1 MYQIIG
7 AIAGAVIGGVTQG
20 VTTAL
25 TTNQKVK
32 ALQDAANQARDMANK
47 YSGSELNRKMTEAG
61 QANAQ
66 RLNQSD
72 LANQLNQMGSGM
84 VSGAAMANANNN
96 PGFQNNYADYYKQGA
111 DREASLNAA
120 QYGKEQADIERNL
133 KQADVNYNVANQT
146 AQAGLNAAGGLAS
159 VAGDLGNFND
169 SNPQTRTQ
177 TQYNVSK
184 FNPTTGTGTFRPG
197 SDENL
202 KEPVNNDSGLTHADI
217 QDSLRQLES
226 VKYKYTDKAQELD
239 PNSTDADVHVG
250 STTQSMEQTP
260 LFSEAVV
267 KDENDV
273 GHVDLFKLNEAIEAG
288 LAEMQR
294 EIDEIKSKKKRSFS
308 LNRRRSKK

>member
-1 MYQIIG
+1 MYYQLIAAAAG
-7 AIAGAVIGGVTQG
+7 AILGGITQG

-47 YSGSELNRKMTEAG
+47 YSGTELNRKMTEAG

-66 RLNQSD
+66 NLNQSD
-72 LANQLNQMGSGM
+72 LANQLNQM
-84 VSGAAMANANNN
+84 VNTSGAAMANANNN
-96 PGFQNNYADYYKQGA
+96 PAFQNNYADYYKQGA

-120 QYGKEQADIERNL
+120 QYSKEQADIERNL

-159 VAGDLGNFND
+159 VAGDLGGFN
-169 SNPQTRTQ
+169 
-177 TQYNVSK
+177 K
-184 FNPTTGTGTFRPG
+184 PTDTTSAMPG

-202 KEPVNNDSGLTHADI
+202 KEPINNDSGLTRADI

-226 VKYKYTDKAQELD
+226 VKYKYTDEAQELD
-239 PNSTDADVHVG
+239 PNSTDDDEHVG

-260 LFSEAVV
+260 LFGEAVV
-267 KDENDV
+267 KDENDI
-273 GHVDLFKLNEAIEAG
+273 GHVDLFKLNEAVEAG

-294 EIDEIKSKKKRSFS
+294 EIDEIRGKKRFT
-308 LNRRRSKK
+308 LNRKRGK

>member
-1 MYQIIG
+1 MYQLIAAAAG
-7 AIAGAVIGGVTQG
+7 AILSGITQG

-47 YSGSELNRKMTEAG
+47 YSGTELNRKMTEAG

-72 LANQLNQMGSGM
+72 LANQLNQMTNT
-84 VSGAAMANANNN
+84 SGAAMANANNN
-96 PGFQNNYADYYKQGA
+96 PSFKNNYEDYYKQGA
-111 DREASLNAA
+111 DREAAMNAA
-120 QYGKEQADIERNL
+120 QYSKEQADIERNI

-159 VAGDLGNFND
+159 VAGDLGNFNKPKA
-169 SNPQTRTQ
+169 NVATPATQ
-177 TQYNVSK
+177 TQYNVSRDISK
-184 FNPTTGTGTFRPG
+184 VAPPTNTTGTFTPG

-226 VKYKYTDKAQELD
+226 VKYKYTDEAQENN
-239 PNSTDADVHVG
+239 PNSTDNDIHVG
-250 STTQSMEQTP
+250 SVTQSYEKTP
-260 LFSEAVV
+260 LFESAVV
-267 KDENDV
+267 KDENGI
-273 GHVDLFKLNEAIEAG
+273 GHMDLYKLNEALAAG

-294 EIDEIKSKKKRSFS
+294 EIDEIEASKE
-308 LNRRRSKK
+308 NNNVVE